1 MAETLKYDNARL
13 IAVSDV
19 DSNRMKDAKI
29 LVENYYAKKTGSKN
43 AVDVKMYGDYK
54 EMLMNP
60 DIDAVIISTPDH
72 WHSQPAIE
80 AALAAA
86 YRKDFGEKNQNV
98 KVVFNA
104 DNAQT
109 AVFDVKTVVEDIDLE
124 EQEKQVEELRER
136 REANEKIS
144 ENEEIKRF
152 NPRTEIMLSEAKKIS
167 PNYKLGDVIE
177 TKLEVPDEYGRMAAQ
192 TAKQVIIQRLREAE
206 RDHIFNEYKDK
217 EGTLVLGTV
226 SRREGRRY
234 LVDIGQAMAVL
245 PPEEQI
251 PREGY
256 NTGTRLNFYVVKV
269 HMTNKGPEIVLSRTH
284 PDIVQELFA
293 MEVPEI
299 AADNVEIKNISRE
312 AGSRS
317 KVAVYTEDENI
328 DPIGSCVGQKGARI
342 QTIINELGGEKIDI
356 IEWEENIKEFIANSL
371 SPAKVNE
378 IKLDEDNKTAA
389 VIVNEDQLSLAIGK
403 GGQNVRLAAK
413 LVGWKIDIVS
423 SADADK
429 EEETE
434 ELITTEI
441 PEQSREENDKKDESD
456 VKKKAIKETS
466 KEKTKDKSK
475 KSSKK
480 ADTKNE
486 DKK

>member
-1 MAETLKYDNARL
+1 MASEISNA
-13 IAVSDV
+13 IKHICD
-19 DSNRMKDAKI
+19 
-29 LVENYYAKKTGSKN
+29 EKN
-43 AVDVKMYGDYK
+43 LPM
-54 EMLMNP
+54 
-60 DIDAVIISTPDH
+60 DAVIS
-72 WHSQPAIE
+72 AIE

-109 AVFDVKTVVEDIDLE
+109 AVFDVKTVVEDVDLE

-136 REANEKIS
+136 KEAEEEIA
-144 ENEEIKRF
+144 EEDEIKRF
-152 NPRTEIMLSEAKKIS
+152 NPRTEIMLSEAKEIN
-167 PNYKLGDVIE
+167 PNYKIGDVIE

-206 RDHIFNEYKDK
+206 RDHVFNEYQDK
-217 EGTLVLGTV
+217 EGTLVLGTI

-234 LVDIGQAMAVL
+234 LVDLGQATAVL

-256 NTGTRLNFYVVKV
+256 NAGTRLNFYVVKV
-269 HMTNKGPEIVLSRTH
+269 HMTNKGPEIILSRTH
-284 PDIVQELFA
+284 PDIVRELFA

-299 AADNVEIKNISRE
+299 AAGNVEIKAISRE

-317 KVAVYTEDENI
+317 KVAVATDDESI

-356 IEWEENIKEFIANSL
+356 IEWEEDVKSFIANAL

-378 IKLDEDNKTAA
+378 IQVNEDNTVAK
-389 VIVNEDQLSLAIGK
+389 VLVDDDQLSLAIGK
-403 GGQNVRLAAK
+403 SGQNVRLAAK
-413 LVGWKIDIVS
+413 LVNWKIDIVS
-423 SADADK
+423 STAEATDDKDECTEEKKEKKEKAPADEEEKPTEEDQEKKEEKKAKKTTKKKTTAKETK
-429 EEETE
+429 EEEGE
-434 ELITTEI
+434 E
-441 PEQSREENDKKDESD
+441 EEKEEKKA
-456 VKKKAIKETS
+456 VKKKAKKKVEEKKEAKVEEE
-466 KEKTKDKSK
+466 KEEEKEEGEEK
-475 KSSKK
+475 K
-480 ADTKNE
+480 
-486 DKK
+486 

>member
-1 MAETLKYDNARL
+1 MANDKSISTAIKQICE
-13 IAVSDV
+13 
-19 DSNRMKDAKI
+19 
-29 LVENYYAKKTGSKN
+29 EKN
-43 AVDVKMYGDYK
+43 LSM
-54 EMLMNP
+54 E
-60 DIDAVIISTPDH
+60 AVIS
-72 WHSQPAIE
+72 AIE

-86 YRKDFGEKNQNV
+86 YRKEFGNKDQNI

-109 AVFDVKTVVEDIDLE
+109 AVFDVKTVVENVDLE
-124 EQEKQVEELRER
+124 EEEKLLEAQREK
-136 REANEKIS
+136 REAGEEIPEEDLIKKFNTRAEIMIS
-144 ENEEIKRF
+144 EALEI
-152 NPRTEIMLSEAKKIS
+152 NPDYKI
-167 PNYKLGDVIE
+167 GDIIE
-177 TKLEVPDEYGRMAAQ
+177 TKLEVPEEYGRMAAQ
-192 TAKQVIIQRLREAE
+192 TAKQVIVQRLREAE

-234 LVDIGQAMAVL
+234 LVDIGQATAIL

-284 PDIVQELFA
+284 PDIVHELFA

-356 IEWEENIKEFIANSL
+356 IEWEEDIKSFIANSL
-371 SPAKVNE
+371 SPAKVNK

-429 EEETE
+429 EDSEETKDDTSTDE
-434 ELITTEI
+434 QDETEN
-441 PEQSREENDKKDESD
+441 EAEDNN
-456 VKKKAIKETS
+456 KKKVA
-466 KEKTKDKSK
+466 K

-480 ADTKNE
+480 IKTEGDKKVKVEKDEATDDKKKTTKKSSKKKENKDAKPDDKKKSSKKDENEENEKSDE

>member
-1 MAETLKYDNARL
+1 MASEISNA
-13 IAVSDV
+13 IKHICD
-19 DSNRMKDAKI
+19 
-29 LVENYYAKKTGSKN
+29 EKN
-43 AVDVKMYGDYK
+43 LPM
-54 EMLMNP
+54 
-60 DIDAVIISTPDH
+60 DAVIS
-72 WHSQPAIE
+72 AIE

-109 AVFDVKTVVEDIDLE
+109 AVFDVKTVVEDVDLE

-136 REANEKIS
+136 KEAEEEIA
-144 ENEEIKRF
+144 EEDEIKRF
-152 NPRTEIMLSEAKKIS
+152 NPRTEIMLSEAKEIN
-167 PNYKLGDVIE
+167 PNYKIGDVIE

-206 RDHIFNEYKDK
+206 RDHVFNEYQDK
-217 EGTLVLGTV
+217 EGTLVLGTI

-234 LVDIGQAMAVL
+234 LVDLGQATAVL

-256 NTGTRLNFYVVKV
+256 NAGTRLNFYVVKV
-269 HMTNKGPEIVLSRTH
+269 HMTNKGPEIILSRTH
-284 PDIVQELFA
+284 PDIVRELFA

-299 AADNVEIKNISRE
+299 AAGNVEIKAISRE

-317 KVAVYTEDENI
+317 KVAVATDDESI

-356 IEWEENIKEFIANSL
+356 IEWEEDVKSFIANAL

-378 IKLDEDNKTAA
+378 IQVNEDNTVAK
-389 VIVNEDQLSLAIGK
+389 VLVDDDQLSLAIGK
-403 GGQNVRLAAK
+403 SGQNVRLAAK
-413 LVGWKIDIVS
+413 LVNWKIDIVS
-423 SADADK
+423 STAEATDDKDESTEEKKEKKEKAPADEEEKPTEEDQEKKEEKKAKKTTKKKTTAKETK
-429 EEETE
+429 EEEGE
-434 ELITTEI
+434 E
-441 PEQSREENDKKDESD
+441 EEKEEKKA
-456 VKKKAIKETS
+456 VKKKAKKKVEEKKEAKVEEE
-466 KEKTKDKSK
+466 KEEEKEEGEEK
-475 KSSKK
+475 K
-480 ADTKNE
+480 
-486 DKK
+486 